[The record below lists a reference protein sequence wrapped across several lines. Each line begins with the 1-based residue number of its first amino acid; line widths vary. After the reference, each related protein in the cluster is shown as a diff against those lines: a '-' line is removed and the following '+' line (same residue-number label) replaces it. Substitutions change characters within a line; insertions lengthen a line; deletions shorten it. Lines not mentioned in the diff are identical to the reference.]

1 MSRASVTGDV
11 VSSPTD
17 LGHQTGGLF
26 LSKKA
31 PNRDGCHG
39 SPWPVMATTP
49 SQNTDQEIREMAMKE
64 TVIFVGLGLVLAGL
78 DFALDAGIVAMVVL
92 PS

>member
-1 MSRASVTGDV
+1 MSLHERCVAN
-11 VSSPTD
+11 
-17 LGHQTGGLF
+17 QF
-26 LSKKA
+26 QKA
-31 PNRDGCHG
+31 PKRDGSHG
-39 SPWPVMATTP
+39 SPWPVVAITTR
-49 SQNTDQEIREMAMKE
+49 QNTDQDIREMAMKE